1 MRERISR
8 EGKPWFWKWILNNQF
23 VTGLLI
29 VLLILLIMLIFTKVS
44 YLFEPVGQFITIVG
58 LPVVTAGILYYLMNP
73 LVDHLQKKGVKRI
86 YSIIGLFIFVLL
98 LIVWA
103 GIVIVPA
110 IRDQIQMFS
119 NNMPK
124 YINTV
129 TSKGKQILE
138 DPMFNQFRSQ
148 IEETARKMMDSL
160 GEMAQKASSFTFKG
174 LGNLVSMVAN
184 FFIVLVTAPIILF
197 FLLKDG
203 KELKPYF
210 LKFVPTKWRSKTGQV
225 LSEMNQQVAS
235 YIRGQLTVAFAV
247 AVMFTI
253 GFSIIG
259 LDYAITLGILSG
271 FLNLI
276 PYLGSFLA
284 MIPAVFLGIVAGPV
298 MLLKVIVVFAIEQ
311 TIEGR
316 LISPLVLG
324 NQLKVHPVTIMFVLL
339 TAGKIFGVVGVILGI
354 PVYAAAKV
362 VVTHIFEW
370 YKDISGMYEKDE
382 EQTEQVVVTT
392 EKE

>member
-1 MRERISR
+1 MRERVR

-29 VLLILLIMLIFTKVS
+29 VLLILLIMLVFTKVS

-73 LVDHLQKKGVKRI
+73 LVNFLQKKGVKRA

-119 NNMPK
+119 NNLPR

-129 TSKGKQILE
+129 TSKGQQILE
-138 DPMFNQFRSQ
+138 DPMFNQFRGQ
-148 IEETARKMMDSL
+148 IEDTARKMMDSL

-203 KELKPYF
+203 KQLKPYL

-253 GFSIIG
+253 GFSVIG

-284 MIPAVFLGIVAGPV
+284 MIPAIFLGIVAGPI
-298 MLLKVIVVFAIEQ
+298 MLLKVIIVFAIEQ

-362 VVTHIFEW
+362 IVTHVFEW
-370 YKDISGMYEKDE
+370 YKDISGMYEKNE
-382 EQTEQVVVTT
+382 PVQQVTITT
-392 EKE
+392 EKTD